1 MYKEY
6 SDHQL
11 LDVIKEDGQQAIA
24 EIYDRYWDKLILVAA
39 NLLDNDEDA
48 EECVQNVFMSLWRRR
63 VELKLK
69 YSLATY
75 LAVSVKY
82 QSLSVMSKRYRE
94 RTKSLDLLPQLM
106 EDYADSPESDYIAKE
121 LQQQIERS
129 INNLP
134 PQCRLVFQLRR
145 EQNKNVKDIAAEM
158 GISEN
163 TVKMHLKSAN
173 KKLRNDLLAFIPV
186 LLTSLLAK

>member
-82 QSLSVMSKRYRE
+82 QSLSVMSKRHRE